1 MTGGLVP
8 SAGLGPG
15 VSGLGPAT
23 PGHTEPGSSDL
34 PGWLRPLAE
43 ALPRV
48 RSEQI
53 SRFVPPPD
61 GSGRPSA
68 VLILVSG
75 ASGSDDG
82 GPGPDAEVLLLQRA
96 ATLRKHAGQPAF
108 PGGAT
113 DPGDAGPVGTALRE
127 ATEEVGLDPESVRVI
142 GELPPVLIPV
152 SGFVVTAVLAWWER
166 PHAVGPADPGE
177 VARVARIPL
186 ADLVAP
192 ENRFRVRH
200 PSGILGPGFG
210 VSDLFVWGFTAGLLS
225 FVLDLAGWSRP
236 WDRTHT
242 RDLPADDLELA
253 RRSLPPDAPR

>member
-1 MTGGLVP
+1 M
-8 SAGLGPG
+8 
-15 VSGLGPAT
+15 SGADAAAFPDVDPAT
-23 PGHTEPGSSDL
+23 PGHTEPGSSGL
-34 PGWLRPLAE
+34 PAWLRPLAE

-68 VLILVSG
+68 VLILLG
-75 ASGSDDG
+75 GGAASGSSL
-82 GPGPDAEVLLLQRA
+82 PAEADVLLLQRA

-127 ATEEVGLDPESVRVI
+127 ANEEVGLDPDSVRVI

-152 SGFVVTAVLAWWER
+152 SGFVVTGVLAWWER
-166 PHAVGPADPGE
+166 PHPVGPADPGE
-177 VARVARIPL
+177 VARVARVPL
-186 ADLVAP
+186 VDLIAA

-200 PSGILGPGFG
+200 SSGVLGPGFG

-225 FVLDLAGWSRP
+225 FVLDLAGWSKP
-236 WDRTHT
+236 WDRTRT
-242 RDLPADDLELA
+242 RDLPADVVELA
-253 RRSLPPDAPR
+253 RRSPPSDAVR